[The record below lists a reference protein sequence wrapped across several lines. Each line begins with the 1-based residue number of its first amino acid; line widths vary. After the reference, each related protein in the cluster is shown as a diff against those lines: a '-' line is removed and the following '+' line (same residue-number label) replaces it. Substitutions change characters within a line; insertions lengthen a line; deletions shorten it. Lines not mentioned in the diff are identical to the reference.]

1 MKTEDIISLW
11 EQDCKIDSTELG
23 MESLRIPQLHNKY
36 YKIFIQER
44 KQYFAI
50 EQEYKRLYK
59 VKHEYYLGILSDE
72 EMKDNG
78 WEPQPLKILRQDMST
93 YVESDIDLS
102 SLKTRMSI
110 QETKTDMLESIIKA
124 IVNRGFLIKN
134 SIEWAKFQQGL

>member
-1 MKTEDIISLW
+1 M
-11 EQDCKIDSTELG
+11 Q
-23 MESLRIPQLHNKY
+23 NKLLENGSKY
-36 YKIFIQER
+36 EKYDTNNDG
-44 KQYFAI
+44 
-50 EQEYKRLYK
+50 
-59 VKHEYYLGILSDE
+59 VVSDE

-93 YVESDIDLS
+93 YMESDIDLS

>member
-1 MKTEDIISLW
+1 M
-11 EQDCKIDSTELG
+11 Q
-23 MESLRIPQLHNKY
+23 NKLLENGSKY
-36 YKIFIQER
+36 EKYDTNNDG
-44 KQYFAI
+44 
-50 EQEYKRLYK
+50 
-59 VKHEYYLGILSDE
+59 VVSDE

-93 YVESDIDLS
+93 YMESDIDLS

-110 QETKTDMLESIIKA
+110 QETKTDMLESIIKS